1 MSEAEVACAGES
13 GLQAVMELL
22 HLFLEA
28 PRWEESAMARAKQMW
43 LSHYRALGKGLER
56 ATADRIMTSMLGP
69 DRCTHSTACRSRMS
83 PLVIWLL
90 CGCQPPL
97 GRCGCD
103 CSTTLHTSACLACE
117 GPHKW
122 GACK

>member
-69 DRCTHSTACRSRMS
+69 DRCRLSFRMQNCNMS
-83 PLVIWLL
+83 PN
-90 CGCQPPL
+90 
-97 GRCGCD
+97 CD
-103 CSTTLHTSACLACE
+103 LAVCSVLPAYIRAV
-117 GPHKW
+117 W
-122 GACK
+122 V

>member
-1 MSEAEVACAGES
+1 MRGVSKRRVVPAGES

-28 PRWEESAMARAKQMW
+28 PQWEESAMARAKQMW

-69 DRCTHSTACRSRMS
+69 DRLAPRRRLQKALEHPCDLPVVWLPGSFEAVSMCRQRMAAHLIS
-83 PLVIWLL
+83 
-90 CGCQPPL
+90 GMQ
-97 GRCGCD
+97 
-103 CSTTLHTSACLACE
+103 
-117 GPHKW
+117 GP
-122 GACK
+122 

>member
-1 MSEAEVACAGES
+1 MKCAGES

-69 DRCTHSTACRSRMS
+69 DRCTRSTACRRRLS
-83 PLVIWLL
+83 PLVIRLL
-90 CGCQPPL
+90 CGCQLPS
-97 GRCGCD
+97 GRSGCD
-103 CSTTLHTSACLACE
+103 CSAMLQTLACLACE
-117 GPHKW
+117 GPHNW
-122 GACK
+122 DACR